1 MKKLIALFAVVAAVF
16 AVSCSSPATPGDV
29 AVNVYKLIADGKYE
43 AVAEEFHYDSE
54 DPNEVAEA
62 KALIVSLCKEKAGP
76 QIEAKG
82 GLATAELVEEVV
94 AEDGNTAKATVKFVY
109 GNGEEDTQKVD
120 LVKNSEGDWKVAF
133 NK

>member
-1 MKKLIALFAVVAAVF
+1 M
-16 AVSCSSPATPGDV
+16 
-29 AVNVYKLIADGKYE
+29 
-43 AVAEEFHYDSE
+43 
-54 DPNEVAEA
+54 AEA

-82 GLATAELVEEVV
+82 GLASAEVVEEVV

-109 GNGEEDTQKVD
+109 GNGEEDTQNVD
-120 LVKNSEGDWKVAF
+120 LVKNSEGDWKAAF

>member
-1 MKKLIALFAVVAAVF
+1 MKKLVALFAVVAAVF
-16 AVSCSSPATPGDV
+16 AVSCSSPATPGEV
-29 AVNVYKLIADGKYE
+29 AVNIYELIADGKYE

-54 DPNEVAEA
+54 DANEVAEA
-62 KALIVSLCKEKAGP
+62 KALIVSLCKEKAAP

-82 GLATAELVEEVV
+82 GLASAEVVDEVV

-120 LVKNSEGDWKVAF
+120 LVKNDDGDWKVAF